1 VSEDLLLSY
10 YGDDFTG
17 STDVMEVLSA
27 NGVPTVLF
35 TRLPE
40 EAERAA
46 FRECRAIGLA
56 GTSRSQAP
64 GWMDENLP
72 EAFRWLKSLKARHC
86 HYKVCSTFDSSP
98 ERGSIGRAMEIGLRV
113 FNQKMAAVVVGAPQ
127 LRRYTVF
134 GHLFAAY
141 RDEVYRIDRHPVMSR
156 HPATPMDESDL
167 RRHLA
172 AQTDLDIGLI
182 DGFGF
187 PAATGEM
194 MLDAFAGNGK
204 RVCLIDVHDHSSQA
218 NAGALLDSGGDW
230 LGPFVVGS
238 SGVEYA
244 LIAAWRSQGVPDTGI
259 EQFAPLTPHERIAIV
274 SGSCSPTT
282 ERQIRSAVEA
292 GFVSID
298 VDYTSLAG
306 GGDGQRAFDEALA
319 RASAAL
325 QDGRSPILH
334 TALGPD
340 TALAVEGA
348 SNEAVG
354 RALGRLLRT
363 ITEQAG
369 LSRVVVAG
377 GDTSSHALRELGI
390 FALTLRHP
398 IPQSPGS
405 PVCTAHREADAGR
418 LEITLKGGQIG
429 GDDFF
434 VRLRDGT
441 VA

>member
-27 NGVPTVLF
+27 NSVPTVLF

-64 GWMDENLP
+64 DWMDENLP
-72 EAFRWLKSLKARHC
+72 EAFRWLKSLGARHC

-98 ERGSIGRAMEIGLRV
+98 RQGSIGRALEIGRRV
-113 FNQKMAAVVVGAPQ
+113 FDQKMAAIVIGAPQ

-141 RDEVYRIDRHPVMSR
+141 RDAVYRIDRHPVMSR

-182 DGFGF
+182 DGFGL
-187 PAATGEM
+187 PTATGEE
-194 MLDAFAGNGK
+194 MLAALAGNGK
-204 RVCLIDVHDHSSQA
+204 SACLIDVHDYASQA
-218 NAGALLDSGGDW
+218 NTGALLESGRDW

-244 LIAAWRSQGVPDTGI
+244 LIAAWRSMGVPDTGI
-259 EQFAPLTPHERIAIV
+259 EHFAPLTPQERIAIV
-274 SGSCSPTT
+274 SGSCSLTT
-282 ERQIRSAVEA
+282 ERQIRSAVQA
-292 GFVSID
+292 GFVPID
-298 VDYTSLAG
+298 VDYSALAG
-306 GGDGQRAFDEALA
+306 GGDGQRAFEEALA
-319 RASAAL
+319 RAIAAL

-348 SNEAVG
+348 SNDAVG

-405 PVCTAHREADAGR
+405 PVCTAHREADAGT

-434 VRLRDGT
+434 MRLRDGT